1 MSYSR
6 PRGRRRPAPLV
17 RALAVLALATLASA
31 TLAAALP
38 ASAGTS
44 ARPGVAAARPEV
56 LVLVGR
62 LTWAEAVAA
71 ARGHG
76 GPLTAGLLATLPGE
90 APLADRVLSM
100 AAAERVRGAD
110 ADPARLDRFRAATP
124 DGCYRR
130 LPPVE
135 VMAAA
140 GMEDAGLLAVREGG
154 TPPPTRPLPA
164 TGPLTSATSRL
175 LVVAVPDAHGL
186 SGVLGRL
193 PAGDR
198 VLVAGL
204 QPAPGRARTIPLLDL
219 GGPPGLAT
227 SVSTRRDGL
236 VALVDLCPTLVGDGD
251 LGDGAPVSAVASADP
266 LAAVTRLDR
275 RVAALVVARTWAI
288 PLLVLAAVLAAAG
301 VGLAWRSG
309 GGSGGLESEAGTR
322 AAGGHAAPSGSPPVN
337 RGSGGLESEAG
348 TRAAGG
354 HAAPSGSPPVNGGA
368 APAWTARAVRGAL
381 LLTLAMPSG
390 YLVASRIGPTSA
402 LAWLALGVGGGAL
415 LAVAV
420 AAAFGPDAAGAAGG
434 RVPMAARRLAVA
446 AGQAPVVLGL
456 VLLALVVADLATGG
470 HGLERP
476 LLGGSAYDGE
486 RFYGL
491 GNGYFAM
498 ALASVMLV
506 AAFTRLPAVAVA
518 AMLGGLALVDG
529 LPMLGADVGGAL
541 TASLTAGLALLLLGR
556 RRGLA
561 ATVLLLGLAALG
573 GLAVVGVAALIADP
587 STHGSRFLGTLLDEG
602 PAAAGRVVTHQ
613 LGRNFALLRGSP
625 VAWVG
630 PLEVL
635 AAALLAT
642 RPPAALATVPERA
655 RRVVLLGALGS
666 ALLVLLNDTG
676 VTAIAASGLF
686 LLAIL
691 VWSVFAPGQP
701 DATPGP
707 PPDRDTADGA
717 GVSGRPARSADR

>member
-1 MSYSR
+1 
-6 PRGRRRPAPLV
+6 
-17 RALAVLALATLASA
+17 
-31 TLAAALP
+31 
-38 ASAGTS
+38 
-44 ARPGVAAARPEV
+44 
-56 LVLVGR
+56 
-62 LTWAEAVAA
+62 
-71 ARGHG
+71 
-76 GPLTAGLLATLPGE
+76 
-90 APLADRVLSM
+90 
-100 AAAERVRGAD
+100 
-110 ADPARLDRFRAATP
+110 
-124 DGCYRR
+124 
-130 LPPVE
+130 
-135 VMAAA
+135 
-140 GMEDAGLLAVREGG
+140 
-154 TPPPTRPLPA
+154 
-164 TGPLTSATSRL
+164 
-175 LVVAVPDAHGL
+175 
-186 SGVLGRL
+186 
-193 PAGDR
+193 
-198 VLVAGL
+198 
-204 QPAPGRARTIPLLDL
+204 
-219 GGPPGLAT
+219 
-227 SVSTRRDGL
+227 
-236 VALVDLCPTLVGDGD
+236 
-251 LGDGAPVSAVASADP
+251 
-266 LAAVTRLDR
+266 
-275 RVAALVVARTWAI
+275 
-288 PLLVLAAVLAAAG
+288 
-301 VGLAWRSG
+301 
-309 GGSGGLESEAGTR
+309 
-322 AAGGHAAPSGSPPVN
+322 
-337 RGSGGLESEAG
+337 
-348 TRAAGG
+348 
-354 HAAPSGSPPVNGGA
+354 
-368 APAWTARAVRGAL
+368 VRGAL

>member
-1 MSYSR
+1 MNHPR
-6 PRGRRRPAPLV
+6 PRGRRRPAPPV

-31 TLAAALP
+31 TLAASKGAGVGSAP
-38 ASAGTS
+38 APPGQRPAVAGTS
-44 ARPGVAAARPEV
+44 ARPGVVAARPEV

-62 LTWAEAVAA
+62 LTWAEAAAA

-227 SVSTRRDGL
+227 SVSTPRDGL

-251 LGDGAPVSAVASADP
+251 LGDGAPVSAVAAADP

-301 VGLAWRSG
+301 VGLAFR
-309 GGSGGLESEAGTR
+309 
-322 AAGGHAAPSGSPPVN
+322 
-337 RGSGGLESEAG
+337 
-348 TRAAGG
+348 
-354 HAAPSGSPPVNGGA
+354 
-368 APAWTARAVRGAL
+368 
-381 LLTLAMPSG
+381 
-390 YLVASRIGPTSA
+390 
-402 LAWLALGVGGGAL
+402 
-415 LAVAV
+415 
-420 AAAFGPDAAGAAGG
+420 PDAAGAAGG
-434 RVPMAARRLAVA
+434 RGPMAARRLAVA

-573 GLAVVGVAALIADP
+573 GLAVVGVAALVADP

-635 AAALLAT
+635 AAALLAA
-642 RPPAALATVPERA
+642 RPPAALAPVPERA
-655 RRVVLLGALGS
+655 HRVVLLGALGS

>member
-1 MSYSR
+1 MSYQWL
-6 PRGRRRPAPLV
+6 RGRSRPAPPV
-17 RALAVLALATLASA
+17 RALAVLALATLAAA
-31 TLAAALP
+31 TILT
-38 ASAGTS
+38 ASAVAPAPAATRATAHS
-44 ARPGVAAARPEV
+44 PAVASRRPPEA

-62 LTWAEAVAA
+62 LTWAQAAAA

-76 GPLTAGLLATLPGE
+76 GQLTAGLLATLPGE

-100 AAAERVRGAD
+100 AAAKRVRGAD

-124 DGCYRR
+124 EGCYRH

-135 VMAAA
+135 VAAAA
-140 GMEDAGLLAVREGG
+140 GMEDAGLLAVRERG
-154 TPPPTRPLPA
+154 TPPPARPLPA
-164 TGPLTSATSRL
+164 TGPLTLATSRL
-175 LVVAVPDAHGL
+175 LVVAVPDAAAL
-186 SGVLGRL
+186 RDVLGRL
-193 PAGDR
+193 PAGAR

-204 QPAPGRARTIPLLDL
+204 QPSPGRARTTPFLDL
-219 GGPPGLAT
+219 GGPRGLAT

-236 VALVDLCPTLVGDGD
+236 VALVDLCPTLVGGGE
-251 LGDGAPVSAVASADP
+251 LGDGAPVRAVATADP
-266 LAAVTRLDR
+266 LAAVSRLDR

-301 VGLAWRSG
+301 VGLTWRSTG
-309 GGSGGLESEAGTR
+309 GA
-322 AAGGHAAPSGSPPVN
+322 SPA
-337 RGSGGLESEAG
+337 R
-348 TRAAGG
+348 
-354 HAAPSGSPPVNGGA
+354 A
-368 APAWTARAVRGAL
+368 APAVQVPL
-381 LLTLAMPSG
+381 LVTLALPSG
-390 YLVASRIGPTSA
+390 YLVASRVAPTSA
-402 LAWLALGVGGGAL
+402 VAWLALGVGAGAL
-415 LAVAV
+415 LA
-420 AAAFGPDAAGAAGG
+420 AAAA
-434 RVPMAARRLAVA
+434 VQRRW
-446 AGQAPVVLGL
+446 GTAPVVLGV

-498 ALASVMLV
+498 ALAAIMLV
-506 AAFTRLPAVAVA
+506 AAFTRLPAAAVA
-518 AMLGGLALVDG
+518 AMLAGLALVDG

-561 ATVLLLGLAALG
+561 GTLLLLGLAAAG

-587 STHGSRFLGTLLDEG
+587 ATHGSRFLGTLLDQG
-602 PAAAGRVVTHQ
+602 PAAAGGIVAHQ

-625 VAWVG
+625 IAWVG

-635 AAALLAT
+635 AAALLAL
-642 RPPAALATVPERA
+642 RPPAGLDSWAGSLQRASSVRA

-666 ALLVLLNDTG
+666 TLLVLLNDTG

-691 VWSVFAPGQP
+691 VWSAFPS
-701 DATPGP
+701 TPPAVTGP
-707 PPDRDTADGA
+707 SPDRPAAGGAEVTAPPSRTAD
-717 GVSGRPARSADR
+717 R